1 MSQRRIAYAVQGRT
15 SGTRVFSGRPVLL
28 KFPTHPPTAFVP
40 TSRMILMF
48 RSLFSGVALLAV
60 ACTVHART
68 VTTPEQLLTEFSR
81 CDAHFF
87 ESLRDARLPA
97 GTLRLSDYGSVK
109 APTIMS
115 PLQEGGTYQHFETP
129 LIVNGVRMVGYYNQA
144 QTIKDVGNFLFWG
157 FVADGS
163 PQEVAAKLKPL
174 IVDNAR
180 FVSQGK
186 AITRAEIR
194 RVGDPIGQWR
204 TEGLTGPGVAT
215 PFGFVDRVL
224 MVDAGDTSPSLVGHT
239 TVFCSLQGT
248 VTAPLLQVYR
258 PDLNAH
264 LLD

>member
-1 MSQRRIAYAVQGRT
+1 
-15 SGTRVFSGRPVLL
+15 
-28 KFPTHPPTAFVP
+28 
-40 TSRMILMF
+40 MF
-48 RSLFSGVALLAV
+48 RSVFSGVALLAV
-60 ACTVHART
+60 AASCVAQAQT
-68 VTTPEQLLTEFSR
+68 VTTPEQLLTELSR

-97 GTLRLSDYGSVK
+97 NTLRLSEYGSVK

-115 PLQEGGTYQHFETP
+115 PLQEGGNFQRFETP
-129 LIVNGVRMVGYYNQA
+129 LIVNGVSMVGYYNQA

-163 PQEVAAKLKPL
+163 PGEVAAKLKPL
-174 IVDNAR
+174 IVDNTR

-186 AITRAEIR
+186 AIIRAEIR

-215 PFGFVDRVL
+215 PFGFVDRVF
-224 MVDAGDTSPSLVGHT
+224 MVDAGDATPPLAGHT

-258 PDLNAH
+258 PDLNAR

>member
-1 MSQRRIAYAVQGRT
+1 
-15 SGTRVFSGRPVLL
+15 
-28 KFPTHPPTAFVP
+28 
-40 TSRMILMF
+40 MF
-48 RSLFSGVALLAV
+48 RRFFSGVALLAV
-60 ACTVHART
+60 ASTAQAQA

-81 CDAHFF
+81 CDARFF
-87 ESLRDARLPA
+87 ESLRDAHLPP

-115 PLQEGGTYQHFETP
+115 PLQEGGTYQAFETP
-129 LIVNGVRMVGYYNQA
+129 LMVNGVPMVGYYNQA
-144 QTIKDVGNFLFWG
+144 ETIKDVGNFLFWG
-157 FVADGS
+157 FVATGS
-163 PQEVAAKLKPL
+163 PQEVATKLKPL

-194 RVGDPIGQWR
+194 RVGDPMGQWR

-224 MVDAGDTSPSLVGHT
+224 MVDTGEAALPLAGRT

>member
-1 MSQRRIAYAVQGRT
+1 MT
-15 SGTRVFSGRPVLL
+15 S
-28 KFPTHPPTAFVP
+28 
-40 TSRMILMF
+40 MF
-48 RSLFSGVALLAV
+48 RSVLPGVALLAV
-60 ACTVHART
+60 AAAFTAQAQP
-68 VTTPEQLLTEFSR
+68 VTTPEQLFSEFSR

-97 GTLRLSDYGSVK
+97 ATLRLSDYGSVK
-109 APTIMS
+109 APTIRD

-129 LIVNGVRMVGYYNQA
+129 LIINGVRMVGYYNQA
-144 QTIKDVGNFLFWG
+144 QTIKSVGNFLFWG

-163 PQEVAAKLKPL
+163 PQEVATKLKPL

-180 FVSQGK
+180 FASQGQ

-194 RVGDPIGQWR
+194 RIGDPIGQWR

-215 PFGFVDRVL
+215 PFGFVDRAL
-224 MVDAGDTSPSLVGHT
+224 MVDTGDMKPPLAGRT

>member
-1 MSQRRIAYAVQGRT
+1 MSR
-15 SGTRVFSGRPVLL
+15 SVFFG
-28 KFPTHPPTAFVP
+28 A
-40 TSRMILMF
+40 
-48 RSLFSGVALLAV
+48 ALLAV
-60 ACTVHART
+60 AAACTAQAQT
-68 VTTPEQLLTEFSR
+68 INTPEQLLTEFSR
-81 CDAHFF
+81 CDAQFF

-97 GTLRLSDYGSVK
+97 GTLRLSDYDSVK

-115 PLQEGGTYQHFETP
+115 PLQEGGTYQEFEKP
-129 LIVNGVRMVGYYNQA
+129 LIVNDVRMVGYYNQA
-144 QTIKDVGNFLFWG
+144 ETIKSVGNFLFWG

-163 PQEVAAKLKPL
+163 AQEVAAKLKPL

-186 AITRAEIR
+186 ATARAEIR

-204 TEGLTGPGVAT
+204 TEKLTGPGVAT

-224 MVDAGDTSPSLVGHT
+224 MVDTGDTTAPLAGHT

>member
-1 MSQRRIAYAVQGRT
+1 
-15 SGTRVFSGRPVLL
+15 
-28 KFPTHPPTAFVP
+28 
-40 TSRMILMF
+40 MF
-48 RSLFSGVALLAV
+48 RSVFSGVALLVAA
-60 ACTVHART
+60 ACTAQAQT
-68 VTTPEQLLTEFSR
+68 VTTPEQLFTEFSR

-97 GTLRLSDYGSVK
+97 GTVRLSDYGSVK
-109 APTIMS
+109 APTVTS
-115 PLQEGGTYQHFETP
+115 PLQEDGAYQHFETP
-129 LIVNGVRMVGYYNQA
+129 LVVNGVRMVGYYNQA
-144 QTIKDVGNFLFWG
+144 QTLKNLGNFLFWG
-157 FVADGS
+157 FIADGS

-174 IVDNAR
+174 IVDNGR
-180 FVSQGK
+180 FVSQGQ

-194 RVGDPIGQWR
+194 RIGDPIGQWR

-224 MVDAGDTSPSLVGHT
+224 MVDTGDNRPPMAGRT

>member
-1 MSQRRIAYAVQGRT
+1 MLAITAASAVQAQ
-15 SGTRVFSGRPVLL
+15 PQ
-28 KFPTHPPTAFVP
+28 A
-40 TSRMILMF
+40 IN
-48 RSLFSGVALLAV
+48 
-60 ACTVHART
+60 
-68 VTTPEQLLTEFSR
+68 TPEQLLTEFSR
-81 CDAHFF
+81 CDAQFF

-109 APTIMS
+109 APTVMS
-115 PLQEGGTYQHFETP
+115 PLQEGGTYQQFETP

-157 FVADGS
+157 FVADGL

-174 IVDNAR
+174 FVDSAR
-180 FVSQGK
+180 FFSQGN
-186 AITRAEIR
+186 AISRAEIR

-204 TEGLTGPGVAT
+204 TENLTGPGVAT

-224 MVDAGDTSPSLVGHT
+224 IVEEGGTTTPLAGHT